1 MKNKLFLRLFFLGAI
16 VSAIFVNAFSMQHKP
31 AKIKRQVGFL
41 DEIGL
46 TDFEKKVPGYFLQDR
61 LSRFLG
67 AISADSDTFYELN
80 SPFLPLNVKIELI
93 SFLLTKEPFFSLDT
107 LLSKMVEA
115 TNLSTGAQHYRFKD
129 PFQNPLQE
137 LYKYIQ
143 PSRGPKIILNR
154 ALVDSYKEELENFL
168 ARFLALKKQLEQES
182 PEQRQR
188 RLQSEKDRQKAQKQ
202 QIEKAGEQSE
212 VQGKVEQQKAQDEEV
227 QGSSDTESLESDS
240 SKEKQSSDPESIASP
255 AVSRSKSKRRRRSKQ
270 SARAA
275 NSDQSETVVASA
287 AASSLEPAVFTL
299 PEGMLQV
306 PFYKSDALQEWNRL
320 FMYLATLKPIDFRG
334 FPLQENRF
342 LQEQGYF
349 ENPETVKDNKAKQ
362 SRAALYQRL
371 LRTKFTD
378 DEIFLRL
385 SFVHS
390 IPDELTTLVL
400 SMFYE
405 TLASDEAVKAKTIT
419 INIPIALRFGDK
431 SYEAFNY
438 TLIAS
443 CNKSNHYFIFH
454 ELLYQNQRYFQKLDI
469 KLKSNYSEINPRFEF
484 KIDKRNENY
493 ILKDRATEQEIFYRI
508 SQDVTK
514 GTIAI
519 EEN

>member
-16 VSAIFVNAFSMQHKP
+16 VTTIFVNAFSMQHKP
-31 AKIKRQVGFL
+31 AKINRQVGFL
-41 DEIGL
+41 DEIKL
-46 TDFEKKVPGYFLQDR
+46 TNFEKEVPGYFLEDR

-67 AISADSDTFYELN
+67 AISVESGTFYELN
-80 SPFLPLNVKIELI
+80 SPSLPLDVKIKLI
-93 SFLLTKEPFFSLDT
+93 SFLLTKEPFFSLDD
-107 LLSKMVEA
+107 LLFKMVKA
-115 TNLSTGAQHYRFKD
+115 TNLLTGPQYYAFKD

-137 LYKYIQ
+137 LYQYIQ
-143 PSRGPKIILNR
+143 PSRGPKIIRNKT
-154 ALVDSYKEELENFL
+154 LVDNYKQELENFL
-168 ARFLALKKQLEQES
+168 ARLLTLKEQLKQES

-188 RLQSEKDRQKAQKQ
+188 RLQSERDRQKAQRKR
-202 QIEKAGEQSE
+202 IEKAAQQFE
-212 VQGKVEQQKAQDEEV
+212 VQQKVEQQEPQDQEV

-275 NSDQSETVVASA
+275 SSDQSETVAVSA
-287 AASSLEPAVFTL
+287 AASSIEPAVFTL

-306 PFYKSDALQEWNRL
+306 PFYKSEALQEWNRL
-320 FMYLATLKPIDFRG
+320 FIYLATEKPIGFRG
-334 FPLQENRF
+334 FPFQENRF

-362 SRAALYQRL
+362 SRAALYQKL
-371 LRTKFTD
+371 LKRNFTD

-390 IPDELTTLVL
+390 IPDELTTLIL
-400 SMFYE
+400 SMFYK
-405 TLASDEAVKAKTIT
+405 TLASDQAVKAKTIT
-419 INIPIALRFGDK
+419 INIPIELKFGAK
-431 SYEAFNY
+431 PYEAFNY
-438 TLIAS
+438 TLIVS
-443 CNKSNHYFIFH
+443 CNEPDHYFIFH
-454 ELLYQNQRYFQKLDI
+454 ELLYQKNFEKLDI
-469 KLKSNYSEINPRFEF
+469 KLKSNYLQISPRFEF

-493 ILKDRATEQEIFYRI
+493 ILKDRVTEQEIFYRI